1 MCLFTEVDGNASGT
15 CIIQYSVMKYMY
27 VDPELQIHISTL
39 HGFTSTKCVYIQE
52 RRLLTNEVI
61 WAEEVVVPDLQCEAR
76 VHVHLRL
83 AQTVEVLLLL
93 DDYHLLRW
101 KVLEWEHKAPV
112 EVTLS
117 VHGAVVHVRL
127 LSIVLS
133 TNPAVCVLCEGVYV

>member
-1 MCLFTEVDGNASGT
+1 MLTLSSKFTFLH
-15 CIIQYSVMKYMY
+15 YMVY
-27 VDPELQIHISTL
+27 VY
-39 HGFTSTKCVYIQE
+39 KVCVYTRGKNFHSE
-52 RRLLTNEVI
+52 RRLLTDEVI

>member
-1 MCLFTEVDGNASGT
+1 MLTLSSKFTFLHPFSH
-15 CIIQYSVMKYMY
+15 YMVY
-27 VDPELQIHISTL
+27 VY
-39 HGFTSTKCVYIQE
+39 KVCVYTRGKKLPFHSE
-52 RRLLTNEVI
+52 RRLLTDEVVR
-61 WAEEVVVPDLQCEAR
+61 AEEVVVPDLHCEAR

-93 DDYHLLRW
+93 DDYHLLRRE
-101 KVLEWEHKAPV
+101 VLEREHKAPV
-112 EVTLS
+112 EVALS